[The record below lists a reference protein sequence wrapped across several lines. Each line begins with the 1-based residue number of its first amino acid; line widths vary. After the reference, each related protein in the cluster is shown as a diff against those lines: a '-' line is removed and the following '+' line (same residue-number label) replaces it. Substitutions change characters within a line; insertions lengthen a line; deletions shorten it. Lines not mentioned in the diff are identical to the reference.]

1 MKQKLTG
8 ILSLTAILTLVLVL
22 VIVKWKEI
30 LVGAAT
36 IAIGIACVLLFVII
50 IAIVGTGFRGGKW
63 DKE

>member
-30 LVGAAT
+30 LVGLGAAVMAVVAVV
-36 IAIGIACVLLFVII
+36 IFGLIVALIGAGIK
-50 IAIVGTGFRGGKW
+50 GDKW
-63 DKE
+63 D